1 MSISKIISFNTGR
14 QYSESGQRIAAA
26 VAPNGDVIMFDID
39 RDLVYSISNI
49 DLDRAAIMNAY
60 DNGDVRYINEEN
72 FNHEY
77 TYDQIDEFLNELRQR
92 ALYFPAC
99 VI

>member
-26 VAPNGDVIMFDID
+26 IAPSGAVIMVDID
-39 RDLVYSISNI
+39 RGLEYAIYGI
-49 DLDRAAIMNAY
+49 DLDRAAIMDAY
-60 DNGDVRYINEEN
+60 DSGAVQNVSEYD
-72 FNHEY
+72 FNY
-77 TYDQIDEFLNELRQR
+77 LYDFLTITDFLIKLKDR
-92 ALYFPAC
+92 ALNFPAC